1 MLKFWSAINCISV
14 HWTKKLTLVD
24 KFLSKHSF
32 VLLLEPQAAAWVSSF
47 MHYSL
52 KWLEKFYCFP
62 SLHLFV
68 FHPSL
73 NLFIQ
78 MPHIPFLK
86 SHKRCVVFSLIS
98 ILLLQYYS
106 YHKNAIL
113 HFFGNV
119 ISIGGRRSFQK
130 ETTINDVYCLKIDDA
145 SDYNSGRA

>member
-1 MLKFWSAINCISV
+1 MYLIFLYKQKTVYGWILTKTQFCAPI
-14 HWTKKLTLVD
+14 WT
-24 KFLSKHSF
+24 
-32 VLLLEPQAAAWVSSF
+32 AAAWVSSF

-68 FHPSL
+68 FYPSL

-78 MPHIPFLK
+78 MPHIPFPK

-98 ILLLQYYS
+98 ILLLQYYF

-119 ISIGGRRSFQK
+119 ISIGGRGSFQK
-130 ETTINDVYCLKIDDA
+130 ETSINDVTRLKIDDP
-145 SDYNSGRA
+145 